1 MATALLMAR
10 TLGVARHQHERGG
23 QMVAGLT
30 DQAAG
35 PSGTPRPSRW
45 AAAIHAVSVTFAIV
59 AAGLVAELSRYG
71 ALAGGRVAREAVSHR
86 QHSWPRMG
94 WPHLVANAVSVLGGT
109 VVAPVLLLAL
119 AAVLAVRLRR
129 WVPLCRGAA
138 AMVAVGL
145 VVATG
150 KWWAGSLAVSGPATS
165 IVVVCA
171 VACWLLR
178 PLLPAQVRAALSW
191 LAASVVLTVGVAQLY
206 LGHSILALLASWLAG
221 GATFGALALL
231 ARASSRRLDRVG

>member
-1 MATALLMAR
+1 
-10 TLGVARHQHERGG
+10 
-23 QMVAGLT
+23 MVAGLT

-35 PSGTPRPSRW
+35 PSGTPWSSRHGRW
-45 AAAIHAVSVTFAIV
+45 ATAIHAVSVTFAIV
-59 AAGLVAELSRYG
+59 AAGLVAELSRHG
-71 ALAGGRVAREAVSHR
+71 ALAGGRVAREAMSHR
-86 QHSWPRMG
+86 QHGWPRMG

-109 VVAPVLLLAL
+109 AVAPVLLLAL

-129 WVPLCRGAA
+129 WLPLCRSAA

-178 PLLPAQVRAALSW
+178 PLLRAPVQAALSW

-221 GATFGALALL
+221 GATSGALALL
-231 ARASSRRLDRVG
+231 ALASRRRLDRVG